1 MADTELQ
8 RRRFLVLSGIAGTT
22 LLAGCSG
29 GGGGDGGGGDSSDGD
44 TGGDS
49 NDGGGGGDGGGGDVP
64 SEVDEY
70 LSGAQNYDGSVSDA
84 TGEDN
89 PTVDV
94 GAGSGLAYGPA
105 AIRVSTGT
113 TVTWEWTGQGG
124 GHNVIA
130 EDETFE
136 SGEPVSEEGTT
147 FEHTFEETG
156 NFLYY
161 CDPHKVSGMKGAVI
175 VE

>member
-1 MADTELQ
+1 MTDTELQ
-8 RRRFLVLSGIAGTT
+8 RRRLLVLSGIAGTT

-29 GGGGDGGGGDSSDGD
+29 GGGGDGGGDGD
-44 TGGDS
+44 TGGDGS
-49 NDGGGGGDGGGGDVP
+49 DGDGSDGGDGDGNVP
-64 SEVDEY
+64 SEVDDY

-94 GAGSGLAYGPA
+94 GAGSGLAFGPA

-130 EDETFE
+130 EDETFD
-136 SGEPVSEEGTT
+136 SGEAVSEEGTT
-147 FEHTFEETG
+147 FEYTFEETG
-156 NFLYY
+156 NYLYY